1 MNEISGKRVAVT
13 GSASGIGAATAMLL
27 AQQGWR
33 VVWLD
38 RNPPAEPAA
47 DRISIRL
54 DVADEAAVCAA
65 FASIREQLGG
75 LDALVTCAGLYET
88 TPFFETT
95 AAIFSRILAVNVTGT
110 FLCIREAARMMQRGA
125 RICTVSSVAGIR
137 GGGLAGTV
145 SYASTKGAVLALTK
159 NAARELG
166 PRGIAVNTVA
176 PGMIDTPFAAV
187 PLSDPAIRQR
197 IEGMSS
203 FNRLGSADEIA
214 QAIAWLIS
222 PAASFVHGA
231 TIVADGGMVMY

>member
-1 MNEISGKRVAVT
+1 MNDISGKRVAVT
-13 GSASGIGAATAMLL
+13 GSASGIGAATVGLL
-27 AQQGWR
+27 AQLGWR
-33 VVWLD
+33 VVCLD
-38 RNPPAEPAA
+38 RNPPAESAA

-65 FASIREQLGG
+65 FANIRQQLGG

-88 TPFFETT
+88 TPFFDTT
-95 AAIFSRILAVNVTGT
+95 AAMFSRILAVNVTGT

-125 RICTVSSVAGIR
+125 RICTVASVAGIR

-159 NAARELG
+159 NAAR
-166 PRGIAVNTVA
+166 
-176 PGMIDTPFAAV
+176 
-187 PLSDPAIRQR
+187 DPSIRKR

-203 FNRLGSADEIA
+203 FNRLGTPDEIA
-214 QAIAWLIS
+214 HTIAWLIS